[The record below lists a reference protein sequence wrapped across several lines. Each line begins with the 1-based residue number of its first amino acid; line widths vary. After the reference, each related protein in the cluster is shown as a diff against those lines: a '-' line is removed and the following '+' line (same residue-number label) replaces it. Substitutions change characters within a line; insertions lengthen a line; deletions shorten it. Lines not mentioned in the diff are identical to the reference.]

1 MLTLQTFPVSLWLQW
16 SFNTVCK
23 VLPKDLNEASCI
35 HTSNFLPLLLQ
46 GAIGTNITV
55 DTLCGIM
62 TDFTR
67 GTAIQRYADVNS
79 LMLKTYSQ
87 TCLDFTYK
95 KMIDDMKKTEWSSAA
110 GEGGKVFGA
119 MKSLF
124 YLTCFITLIAN

>member
-1 MLTLQTFPVSLWLQW
+1 
-16 SFNTVCK
+16 
-23 VLPKDLNEASCI
+23 
-35 HTSNFLPLLLQ
+35 
-46 GAIGTNITV
+46 
-55 DTLCGIM
+55 M

-124 YLTCFITLIAN
+124 YLTCFITLIANECRDRICDYKTLLILSQIKMASQCINKALGHGLLQQYTTCILFLIVTNCFSNSD

>member
-1 MLTLQTFPVSLWLQW
+1 MLTLQTFPVSHIITI
-16 SFNTVCK
+16 NTVCK